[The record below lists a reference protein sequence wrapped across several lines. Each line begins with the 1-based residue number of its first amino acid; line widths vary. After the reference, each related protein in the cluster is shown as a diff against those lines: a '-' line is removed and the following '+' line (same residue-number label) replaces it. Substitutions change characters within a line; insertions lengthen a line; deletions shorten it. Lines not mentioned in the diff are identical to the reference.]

1 MKRRKKMPRTTETE
15 RRHKTM
21 IIEEMMP
28 QETEGKGIF
37 SKMTTAPWA
46 GTAAPEDLDLMFI
59 LERGERRPAP
69 FLEHFYDEDAGQIPD
84 DKIGVI
90 AKLLL
95 SRFNSQ
101 WEHLWKAYIA
111 EYNPIYNVEEHTT
124 ETTNY
129 GRTDTKK
136 TTGGTTRTD
145 DLAAL
150 TEYGRKDTRT
160 DALQDKTTRDS
171 TEDGTDDTTT
181 TYGKTQTQT
190 NYRNG
195 FNGDSANPVL
205 SDKATT
211 EDGGSDRVITT
222 HNAEIN
228 GTDTTSHTGTQ
239 KQEASGTDIIKNTG
253 TQTTESH
260 QDDSNIAGGSDTLQ
274 RDRSGNIGVTTSA
287 QMITGEIELWKWDF
301 FKQVFDN
308 VCSVIASPL
317 Y

>member
-1 MKRRKKMPRTTETE
+1 
-15 RRHKTM
+15 M

-46 GTAAPEDLDLMFI
+46 GVVAPEDLDLMFI

-84 DKIGVI
+84 EKIEVI
-90 AKLLL
+90 ARLLL

-136 TTGGTTRTD
+136 TTEETKRTD
-145 DLAAL
+145 DLSAS

-160 DALQDKTTRDS
+160 DELKDKTTRNS
-171 TEDGTDDTTT
+171 EEEGTDDTTT

-190 NYRNG
+190 NYKNG
-195 FNGDSANPVL
+195 FNGDSANPEL
-205 SDKATT
+205 SDKTTT
-211 EDGGSDRVITT
+211 EDGGSDKVTTT
-222 HNAEIN
+222 HNTSTN
-228 GTDTTSHTGTQ
+228 GTDTTDHTGTQ
-239 KQEASGTDIIKNTG
+239 TQEASGTDTIKNTG
-253 TQTTESH
+253 TQKIESK
-260 QDDSNIAGGSDTLQ
+260 QDDSNIAGGSDTLE
-274 RDRSGNIGVTTSA
+274 RERSGNIGVTTSA

-301 FKQVFDN
+301 FKQVFNN

>member
-1 MKRRKKMPRTTETE
+1 
-15 RRHKTM
+15 M

-46 GTAAPEDLDLMFI
+46 GVVAPEDLDLMFI

-84 DKIGVI
+84 EKIEVI
-90 AKLLL
+90 ARLLL

-136 TTGGTTRTD
+136 TTGETKRTD
-145 DLAAL
+145 DLSAS

-160 DALQDKTTRDS
+160 DALKDKTTRDS
-171 TEDGTDDTTT
+171 EEEGTDDTTT

-190 NYRNG
+190 NYKNG
-195 FNGDSANPVL
+195 FNGDSANPEL
-205 SDKATT
+205 SDKTTT
-211 EDGGSDRVITT
+211 EDGGSDKVTTT
-222 HNAEIN
+222 HNTSTN
-228 GTDTTSHTGTQ
+228 GTDTTDHTGTQ
-239 KQEASGTDIIKNTG
+239 TQEASGTDTIKNTG
-253 TQTTESH
+253 TQKIESK
-260 QDDSNIAGGSDTLQ
+260 QDDSNIAGGSDTLE
-274 RDRSGNIGVTTSA
+274 RERSGNIGVTTSA

-301 FKQVFDN
+301 FKQVFNN